1 MSGAFTQID
10 VEILARAERAVLVR
24 TGDGGGACWLSL
36 ALVEVTAS
44 ERPGRHALTLPEWLA
59 IREGLI

>member
-1 MSGAFTQID
+1 MSGAFTQIE
-10 VEILARAERAVLVR
+10 VEILARAERAVLVQ
-24 TGDGGGACWLSL
+24 TGEYGVCCWLSL

-44 ERPGRHALTLPEWLA
+44 ERPGRHALSLPKWLA